1 MVNHFVA
8 GHPHAVIGDGQRALV
23 FIERDTNAQFA
34 ITFVQIRVRERAET
48 QLVRRI
54 GGVRDKLTQE
64 DFFIGIERMDHQVQK
79 LLHF

>member
-34 ITFVQIRVRERAET
+34 ITFVQVRVR
-48 QLVRRI
+48 
-54 GGVRDKLTQE
+54 
-64 DFFIGIERMDHQVQK
+64 
-79 LLHF
+79 

>member
-8 GHPHAVIGDGQRALV
+8 GHPYAVIGDGQRTLV

-34 ITFVQIRVRERAET
+34 ITFVQVRVRERAET

-79 LLHF
+79 LFHF

>member
-8 GHPHAVIGDGQRALV
+8 GHPHAVIGDGQRTLV

-34 ITFVQIRVRERAET
+34 ITLVQVRVRERTET

-79 LLHF
+79 LFHF